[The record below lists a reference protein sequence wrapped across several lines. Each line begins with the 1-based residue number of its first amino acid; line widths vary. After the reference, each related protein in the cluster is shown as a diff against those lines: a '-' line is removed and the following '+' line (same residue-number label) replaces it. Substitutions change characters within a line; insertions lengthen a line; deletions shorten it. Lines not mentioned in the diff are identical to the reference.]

1 MNTAAN
7 FVSATE
13 ARNNFFDLLE
23 KVKKG
28 PFPINIT
35 VKGVPEAVIMSK
47 EEFDGWMATIET
59 LSDPELMEAIRK
71 GDEDIKAGR
80 YSTLEEVEKELGI
93 GKYLVAD
100 KGKKTY
106 VSGHSHKSGKKR
118 PEEARRKI

>member
-13 ARNNFFDLLE
+13 ARNNFFDLLGR
-23 KVKKG
+23 VKKG

-35 VKGVPEAVIMSK
+35 IKGVPEAVIMSK

-80 YSTLEEVEKELGI
+80 YSRWEDVKKELGLEDKFMI
-93 GKYLVAD
+93 AD
-100 KGKKTY
+100 KGKKKY
-106 VSGHSHKSGKKR
+106 VPSVSVKSGKKR
-118 PEEARRKI
+118 IKKA

>member
-1 MNTAAN
+1 MNNVNT

-23 KVKKG
+23 RVKKG

-35 VKGVPEAVIMSK
+35 IKGVPKAVIMSK

-80 YSTLEEVEKELGI
+80 YSRWEDVKKELGLDE
-93 GKYLVAD
+93 GYMVAD
-100 KGKKTY
+100 KGKKKY
-106 VSGHSHKSGKKR
+106 VSSISVKSGKKR
-118 PEEARRKI
+118 IKKA